1 MRFINLLI
9 ILFFIKTLGFGQ
21 ATEGGIVFINDDY
34 KTALTQ
40 AKSEKKLIFWDA
52 YTTWCGPCKMMT
64 RNTFPDAQVSSFFN
78 KNFVNLKMDMEK
90 GEGPNLMQQYN
101 IMAYPTL
108 LFING
113 DGKVIHKA
121 LGYHD
126 PSQFL
131 ELGKSVLS
139 GDNSFE
145 AWAKKYEDGERS
157 PAFLRE
163 YALKLQE
170 TLEPNRHQLADEYL
184 ATQKDSTTADN
195 LEFILR
201 FVETTDSKYFPFLV
215 KNKSKYP
222 NPEDL
227 DLRISDM
234 VTSRLFDPKNLPTL
248 DNADKLIRMAFPDKY
263 DRLSLKYRLEHARLS
278 DNYKNYYEAGS
289 AYFKKYADVAGELSD
304 AANNLINMG
313 NKKKYLK
320 KAVKWAEQ
328 AVKLDK
334 IYLNQLTVA
343 RVYER
348 MGKKSKA
355 KSAAEEAIKLA
366 KTNNEPY
373 TEAEQI
379 LKNLKQ

>member
-1 MRFINLLI
+1 MRFVKILI
-9 ILFFIKTLGFGQ
+9 VVFLTNNFVFGQ
-21 ATEGGIVFINDDY
+21 ATEGGMIFINDDY
-34 KTALTQ
+34 KTALAQ

-90 GEGPNLMQQYN
+90 GEGPNLMKQYS

-126 PSQFL
+126 ASQFL
-131 ELGKSVLS
+131 ELGKGVLT
-139 GDNSFE
+139 GDNSIE
-145 AWAKKYEDGERS
+145 SWLKRYEGGERS
-157 PAFLRE
+157 AAFLKE
-163 YALKLQE
+163 YALKMQE

-184 ATQKDSTTADN
+184 ATQKDSASEEN
-195 LEFILR
+195 LDFIMR

-215 KNKSKYP
+215 KNKSKFP

-227 DLRISDM
+227 DLRINDM
-234 VTSRLFDPKNLPTL
+234 VTARLFDPKNLPTL
-248 DNADKLIRMAFPDKY
+248 ESADKLIRMAYPDKF
-263 DRLSLKYRLEHARLS
+263 DRLTLKYRIEHARLS
-278 DNYKNYYEAGS
+278 DNYKNYYQAGS
-289 AYFKKYADVAGELSD
+289 DYFKKYADVAGELSD
-304 AANNLINMG
+304 AANNLLNMG
-313 NKKKYLK
+313 NKKKYMK
-320 KAVKWAEQ
+320 KAAKWAEQ
-328 AVKLDK
+328 AVKLEN

-343 RVYER
+343 QAYEKL
-348 MGKKSKA
+348 GKKSKA
-355 KSAAEEAIKLA
+355 IAAAEEAIKLA
-366 KTNNEPY
+366 KSNNEAF

-379 LKNLKQ
+379 LKNVKK